1 MVRAGDRRHGGVRG
15 GHEIA
20 VEYHLPAFVYADVY
34 AGQTAGE
41 AVAYINGREAGRS
54 PLVYAQSVPQAPVAE
69 PTFWQ
74 RVRDFFD
81 KVEESGV
88 TYE

>member
-1 MVRAGDRRHGGVRG
+1 MTVRYR
-15 GHEIA
+15 
-20 VEYHLPAFVYADVY
+20 LPAFVYADVL
-34 AGQTAGE
+34 AGQNAGQ
-41 AVAYINGREAGRS
+41 AVAYIDGREAGKAE
-54 PLVYAQSVPQAPVAE
+54 LVYVQDVFQAPAAE